1 MVRSRSDFLILLIFN
16 ITVCK
21 SQVGINT
28 ATPDASSALDIEST
42 DGGILIPR
50 MTTSQKTAIVDPANS
65 LMLYDT
71 DLKQYQYNEGTTS
84 TPNWRA
90 ILSDAVKRD
99 NYKVIKSTAD
109 LQDELVAGG
118 GSSYLL
124 SSNFFY
130 EVSGTITI
138 DYPIDI
144 NDAYLAGLD
153 VGEDVLVNA
162 TGGTLFQSTS
172 SGGSLRNL
180 TLNGNNNQLFNVSGD
195 GSQQF
200 TFHTCIMAGASSVGS
215 FSNLGLVFF
224 DLIDFVNE
232 FNIPKFPEKY
242 LRRRSIAQPILKR
255 TTTLGE
261 LVSQLESIAE
271 VIETQDLLLMK
282 RKRNKKYS
290 DKALISQVKSLA
302 HREKLPETTK
312 ALGKFIEGWEKAL
325 QWTDFE
331 YLVKK
336 WQTVVKNDLDKDRL
350 GVFWALLFLSSENK
364 IEIKQINSLYGPIQ
378 IKRIIPDGGLAQLP
392 IENLE
397 VSNAS
402 SSAA

>member
-1 MVRSRSDFLILLIFN
+1 MDRSQLGPRLLIRF
-16 ITVCK
+16 
-21 SQVGINT
+21 
-28 ATPDASSALDIEST
+28 
-42 DGGILIPR
+42 
-50 MTTSQKTAIVDPANS
+50 
-65 LMLYDT
+65 
-71 DLKQYQYNEGTTS
+71 
-84 TPNWRA
+84 
-90 ILSDAVKRD
+90 
-99 NYKVIKSTAD
+99 
-109 LQDELVAGG
+109 LQDAAGRG
-118 GSSYLL
+118 DLDPWDIDVISVIDSFLEQFNNNLQY
-124 SSNFFY
+124 SSNDQISYQKDLSETSEAFFAA
-130 EVSGTITI
+130 SI
-138 DYPIDI
+138 
-144 NDAYLAGLD
+144 
-153 VGEDVLVNA
+153 LVNLKA
-162 TGGTLFQSTS
+162 QVLESDIFQAEKL
-172 SGGSLRNL
+172 GFEEEIEMD
-180 TLNGNNNQLFNVSGD
+180 NQEWIN
-195 GSQQF
+195 QE
-200 TFHTCIMAGASSVGS
+200 
-215 FSNLGLVFF
+215 F
-224 DLIDFVNE
+224 D
-232 FNIPKFPEKY
+232 IPKYPEKY

-312 ALGKFIEGWEKAL
+312 ALGKFIDGWEKAL